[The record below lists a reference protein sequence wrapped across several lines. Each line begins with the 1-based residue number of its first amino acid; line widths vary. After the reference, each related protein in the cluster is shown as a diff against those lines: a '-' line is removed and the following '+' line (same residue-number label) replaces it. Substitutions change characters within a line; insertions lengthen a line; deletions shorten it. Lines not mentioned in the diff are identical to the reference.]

1 MNSGASSPGTWLAVL
16 VLLAVL
22 IGVAIGFLVFNAF

>member
-1 MNSGASSPGTWLAVL
+1 MNGGAPSPGTWLAVL